1 MRTALFN
8 GFFPGENLPVYLVSL
23 LRRVERF
30 LQVRARC
37 SDTICAFEKES
48 LPSVLIFCHCA
59 DLSFQFLFDVPF
71 EHGIGQGVNSGV

>member
-8 GFFPGENLPVYLVSL
+8 GFFPEENSPEENLPVYLVSL

-37 SDTICAFEKES
+37 SDTICPFEMES
-48 LPSVLIFCHCA
+48 LPSVLIF
-59 DLSFQFLFDVPF
+59 
-71 EHGIGQGVNSGV
+71 